1 MPKSAFVPSL
11 ALALAVAV
19 PALAGAPEKQTLS
32 LENGAGRVVDCA
44 VVVDGKTRTML
55 KMRPGKT
62 WSDEYD
68 PRRDVR
74 LVCERAK
81 KGFWRLQAGTGYR
94 LNDAGGRRVDLAQAG
109 GE

>member
-11 ALALAVAV
+11 ALALSVAV

-32 LENGAGRVVDCA
+32 LENEAGRIVDCA
-44 VVVDGKTRTML
+44 VVVDGKTHVML
-55 KMRPGKT
+55 KIRPGVT
-62 WSDEYD
+62 WSDEFD

-74 LVCERAK
+74 IVCERSK
-81 KGFWRLQAGTGYR
+81 RPYYRVTSGTAYR
-94 LNDAGGRRVDLAQAG
+94 LSDAGGRRVDLAEAG